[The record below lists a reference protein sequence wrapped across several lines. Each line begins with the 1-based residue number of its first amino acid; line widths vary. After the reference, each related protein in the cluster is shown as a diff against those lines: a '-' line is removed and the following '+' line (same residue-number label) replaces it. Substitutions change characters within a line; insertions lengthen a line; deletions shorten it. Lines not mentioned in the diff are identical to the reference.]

1 MESLYWSL
9 LNGSHCGVE
18 SFYSGFFTLTPLSC
32 VLHSPHEDRTV
43 WLTIWTG
50 FLKKSQSVCAC
61 ACVLCVCVFVYNFL
75 FKLFKEGIF
84 FLVFYVFHL
93 FTVLLMHT
101 YMLWCAYGSQRTLWE
116 WERAFIVRPG
126 KNGLAANAFVHLTSP
141 DFVFL
146 LLGL

>member
-1 MESLYWSL
+1 M
-9 LNGSHCGVE
+9 C
-18 SFYSGFFTLTPLSC
+18 
-32 VLHSPHEDRTV
+32 
-43 WLTIWTG
+43 
-50 FLKKSQSVCAC
+50 VCAC
-61 ACVLCVCVFVYNFL
+61 GVCVCVFVYNFL
-75 FKLFKEGIF
+75 FKLFKEGFF

-116 WERAFIVRPG
+116 WERAFHVRPG

-146 LLGL
+146 LLGLYVLMVPTEALQKDVEASKARDVL